1 MNKLQEELQQL
12 LPLDQ
17 LEAMSGEEVVGSV
30 AMDLYRAEFA
40 TIRECGPELP
50 QVLRDV
56 ILIID
61 LDTEL
66 SMNGITGFLENAS
79 GQFLEETI
87 AAMQRVGNEADADIL
102 KSIQQELSE
111 NGVTPEQLRENVNA
125 LSEHDVTT
133 SLKTHGPH
141 IHEVMQ
147 RVELQAGNLS
157 MQEDNEESFELLYQY
172 VEHNKE
178 SLKREMEH
186 IMTN

>member
-1 MNKLQEELQQL
+1 MNTLQEELQQL

-66 SMNGITGFLENAS
+66 SMNGMSGFWK
-79 GQFLEETI
+79 
-87 AAMQRVGNEADADIL
+87 MQAEGSCR
-102 KSIQQELSE
+102 K
-111 NGVTPEQLRENVNA
+111 P
-125 LSEHDVTT
+125 
-133 SLKTHGPH
+133 
-141 IHEVMQ
+141 
-147 RVELQAGNLS
+147 
-157 MQEDNEESFELLYQY
+157 
-172 VEHNKE
+172 
-178 SLKREMEH
+178 
-186 IMTN
+186 